1 MIFQKK
7 YSDNFWLFFLFFYKK
22 NSLFGISWEVDGKV
36 DGKESLHL
44 RALGFCGIDDSV
56 SLADLVSLSST
67 YPFIEWG
74 VLFRSDKTGTPRYA
88 SEKML
93 ADIHRYNDE
102 CRRQNL
108 NQNSNTHLSP
118 LRLAGHLCGNYVN
131 QVLQG
136 DNTFVEHLIQ
146 CGFKRVQGKHLL
158 IQLISD

>member
-1 MIFQKK
+1 M
-7 YSDNFWLFFLFFYKK
+7 
-22 NSLFGISWEVDGKV
+22 FGISWEVDGKV